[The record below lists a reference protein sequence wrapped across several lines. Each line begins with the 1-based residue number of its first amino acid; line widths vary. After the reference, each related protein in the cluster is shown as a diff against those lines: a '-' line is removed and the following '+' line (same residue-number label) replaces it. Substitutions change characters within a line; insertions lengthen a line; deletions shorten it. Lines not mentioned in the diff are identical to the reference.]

1 MNATHNT
8 KSNNSILEIYA
19 RTKLYYDPH
28 LQSTIRLWGA
38 FISYNLKNTVSL
50 NNFKI
55 SNSKQNKISYYF
67 NFGSRILKIL
77 HSQLRLIQCTQT
89 FYVSKKPL

>member
-1 MNATHNT
+1 MNTTRNT

-38 FISYNLKNTVSL
+38 FISYNQKISL
-50 NNFKI
+50 NNLKL
-55 SNSKQNKISYYF
+55 SN
-67 NFGSRILKIL
+67 
-77 HSQLRLIQCTQT
+77 
-89 FYVSKKPL
+89 

>member
-1 MNATHNT
+1 MYYVLLHEICRFIQIRRKVRWYFKIEMFIVLSLHYSCMNATHNT

-38 FISYNLKNTVSL
+38 FISYNLKN
-50 NNFKI
+50 I
-55 SNSKQNKISYYF
+55 SK
-67 NFGSRILKIL
+67 
-77 HSQLRLIQCTQT
+77 
-89 FYVSKKPL
+89 

>member
-1 MNATHNT
+1 MNTTRNT

-38 FISYNLKNTVSL
+38 FISYNQKN
-50 NNFKI
+50 I
-55 SNSKQNKISYYF
+55 SK
-67 NFGSRILKIL
+67 
-77 HSQLRLIQCTQT
+77 
-89 FYVSKKPL
+89 